1 MIQKGTAMGRLDE
14 IRSELNALQD
24 ELKELDSD
32 DFMERARVREHQ
44 RELRA
49 EASAL
54 RSGEAQ
60 TA

>member
-1 MIQKGTAMGRLDE
+1 MGRLEE

-32 DFMERARVREHQ
+32 DFMERARVRETQ
-44 RELRA
+44 RDLRA
-49 EASAL
+49 EASAV

>member
-1 MIQKGTAMGRLDE
+1 MGRLDE
-14 IRSELNALQD
+14 IRAELNALQD

-32 DFMERARVREHQ
+32 DFMERARVRERQ

-49 EASAL
+49 ESSAL
-54 RSGEAQ
+54 RSPEAQ

>member
-1 MIQKGTAMGRLDE
+1 MSRLEE
-14 IRSELNALQD
+14 IRAELNGLQD

-32 DFMERARVREHQ
+32 DFMERARVRERQ

-49 EASAL
+49 EAATVRTGGDLS
-54 RSGEAQ
+54 E

>member
-1 MIQKGTAMGRLDE
+1 MDRLEE
-14 IRSELNALQD
+14 IRAELGSLQE
-24 ELKELDSD
+24 ELKELESD
-32 DFMERARVREHQ
+32 DFMERARVRERQ

-54 RSGEAQ
+54 RAGEVA

>member
-1 MIQKGTAMGRLDE
+1 MDRLEE
-14 IRSELNALQD
+14 IRAELAALQE

-32 DFMERARVREHQ
+32 DFMERARVRERQ

-49 EASAL
+49 EASAV
-54 RSGEAQ
+54 RSGEVQ